1 MVEVA
6 FWIAVALLAVGV
18 VGSIVPLAPGPPVSV
33 AAVVGYWAYS
43 GFSEPGT
50 FTVVALVL
58 VGVVAFAA
66 DFLASAVSAKAGGA
80 SWGVSAIASVV
91 GIVLLLTT
99 GPLVMILGVGAVVFA
114 LELRR
119 HQDVNRGLRTAVT
132 TTIGILGGA
141 AVQALLTFGML
152 VGFVLAVT

>member
-1 MVEVA
+1 MVDVA
-6 FWIAVALLAVGV
+6 LLVAVALLIVGV

-33 AAVVGYWAYS
+33 VAVLGYWAYS
-43 GFSEPGT
+43 GFSEPSA
-50 FTVVALVL
+50 FTVVGLVL
-58 VGVVAFAA
+58 VGVVAFSA

-91 GIVLLLTT
+91 GIALLLVT
-99 GPLVMILGVGAVVFA
+99 GPLGMILGVAVAVFL

-119 HQDVNRGLRTAVT
+119 HQDVRRGLRTAAA
-132 TTIGILGGA
+132 TTIGILGGT

-152 VGFVLAVT
+152 IGFVLAVT